1 MEKIFNMT
9 EKDLSLY
16 NLILKTEERALKQV
30 KAAELL
36 GISERHYRRLLKTF
50 REQGPEALLSK
61 KRGKPSNRRIK
72 DPIRS
77 QIIEKLKTTYRECGP
92 YFAWQKLLIVKT
104 KSHSDGSNPLV

>member
-1 MEKIFNMT
+1 MT

-36 GISERHYRRLLKTF
+36 GISDRHYRRLLKSY
-50 REQGPEALLSK
+50 REKGPEALLSK

-72 DPIRS
+72 APIRS
-77 QIIEKLKTTYRECGP
+77 QIIEKLKTTYQDCGP
-92 YFAWQKLLIVKT
+92 YFAWQKLR
-104 KSHSDGSNPLV
+104 